1 MVIDQ
6 KTREYFSNIRQ
17 VFLYL
22 SDRCNLLCRQCLYKP
37 NVIRGREIPLDTA
50 LELLRIFRELGAF
63 KLSILGGE
71 ISLYDC
77 EHSHRN
83 LTELLRRAR
92 SMGYEYI
99 RIDTNGQYEPFFR
112 SPEIYT
118 WIDEVSF
125 SIDGYSAETN
135 DCLRGRD
142 KFDIAVANLHRLQAA
157 AKDTRINITA
167 CVTKQNTAAAGGIVP
182 FIENMIQ
189 FSADHHVDQLNF
201 HGVFKMG
208 VPMDTWTGDSHLDPV
223 EWYHAA
229 SAIRKNVAA
238 KKYPISVRFPVH
250 IVTREEFQR
259 SPRYYGYCPC
269 KLGERAL
276 IHPDGIIRVC
286 SSLLSTPYGVAHYNA
301 ERICWN
307 EFNNELQDHRMDEY
321 TPCTNQKGLYTGEY
335 CPVCFSLKPYQ
346 DEVVWNRS
354 PVKLLNEGT

>member
-6 KTREYFSNIRQ
+6 KTKDYFSNVQQ

-22 SDRCNLLCRQCLYKP
+22 SDKCNLLCEQCLYKP
-37 NVIRGREIPLDTA
+37 NVIRGKAIEKETA
-50 LELLRIFRELGAF
+50 KALLQIFRGLGAF

-77 EHSHRN
+77 ENCYRN
-83 LTELLRRAR
+83 LIELLCYAH
-92 SMGYEYI
+92 SIGYEYI
-99 RIDTNGQYEPFFR
+99 RIDTNGQYEPFFCN
-112 SPEIYT
+112 PEIYT

-125 SIDGYSAETN
+125 SIDGYDAATN
-135 DCLRGRD
+135 DYLRGND
-142 KFDIAVANLHRLQAA
+142 KFNIAVSNLHRLQTIANGT
-157 AKDTRINITA
+157 KINITA
-167 CVTKQNTAAAGGIVP
+167 CVTKQNTEVAGGIVP

-189 FSADHHVDQLNF
+189 FSAEHQIDQLNF

-208 VPMDTWTGDSHLDPV
+208 VPMDTWTGNSHLDPV
-223 EWYHAA
+223 EWYHAV
-229 SAIRKNVAA
+229 STIRKNVAA

-250 IVTREEFQR
+250 IVTKKEFQQ
-259 SPRYYGYCPC
+259 SPQYYGFCPC

-307 EFNNELQDHRMDEY
+307 EFNNELQDHKMHEY
-321 TPCTNQKGLYTGEY
+321 TPCTNQRGLYTGDY

-346 DEVVWNRS
+346 DEVVWNRNQMEQ
-354 PVKLLNEGT
+354 LNEDI